1 MQSAAS
7 ARGFTLLETLI
18 ATGIVVTAV
27 AGLAQLVA
35 FSAGLTLAST
45 ESAVALAAAQQKLE
59 ALRALEFGFDEAGV
73 ATGDPRLAPARY
85 VDWLDAS
92 GVEVEEADAA
102 FVRRWQITTI
112 DATEPSLI
120 GIEVC
125 VVDARARISDACL
138 ATLRTRQP

>member
-1 MQSAAS
+1 MQSAPS

-18 ATGIVVTAV
+18 ATAILVTAV

-35 FSAGLTLAST
+35 SSAGLTRGPAA
-45 ESAVALAAAQQKLE
+45 SAVALVAAQQKLE
-59 ALRALEFGFDEAGV
+59 ALRALEYGFDDAGMP
-73 ATGDPRLAPARY
+73 AGDARLSPAQY

-92 GVEVEEADAA
+92 GVEAEEAEAA
-102 FVRRWQITTI
+102 FVRRWHVTTI
-112 DATEPSLI
+112 EAAEPSLV

-125 VVDARARISDACL
+125 VFDIRERVPDACL

>member
-18 ATGIVVTAV
+18 ATGIVVTAL

-35 FSAGLTLAST
+35 FSVGLTRASS

-59 ALRALEFGFDEAGV
+59 ALRTLEYGFDDAGA
-73 ATGDPRLAPARY
+73 ATGDSRLAPARY

-92 GVEVEEADAA
+92 GVEVAEADAA
-102 FVRRWQITTI
+102 FVRRWQVTTI

-125 VVDARARISDACL
+125 VVDVGARIPDACL
-138 ATLRTRQP
+138 ATLRARQP

>member
-7 ARGFTLLETLI
+7 AGGFTLLETLI

-59 ALRALEFGFDEAGV
+59 ALRALEYGFDEAGV

-92 GVEVEEADAA
+92 GVEVEEVDAA

-120 GIEVC
+120 GIAVC
-125 VVDARARISDACL
+125 VVDARARIPDACL

>member
-1 MQSAAS
+1 MQSSAS
-7 ARGFTLLETLI
+7 ARGFTLLETLV

-35 FSAGLTLAST
+35 FSAGLTRASA

-59 ALRALEFGFDEAGV
+59 ALRALEYSFDAGGFPTV
-73 ATGDPRLAPARY
+73 DPQLAPARY

-102 FVRRWQITTI
+102 LVRRWQVTTLE
-112 DATEPSLI
+112 AAEPSLI
-120 GIEVC
+120 AIEVC
-125 VVDARARISDACL
+125 VFDARARIPDACL

>member
-1 MQSAAS
+1 MRSAAS
-7 ARGFTLLETLI
+7 VRGFTLLETLI

-35 FSAGLTLAST
+35 FSAGLARASS
-45 ESAVALAAAQQKLE
+45 ESAVALAAAQRKLE
-59 ALRALEFGFDEAGV
+59 TLRALEYGFDEAGV
-73 ATGDPRLAPARY
+73 ATSDRQLAPARY

-125 VVDARARISDACL
+125 VVDARARIPDACL

>member
-1 MQSAAS
+1 M
-7 ARGFTLLETLI
+7 LETLI

-59 ALRALEFGFDEAGV
+59 ALRALEYGFDEAGV
-73 ATGDPRLAPARY
+73 GTGDPRLAPARY
-85 VDWLDAS
+85 VDWLDSS

-102 FVRRWQITTI
+102 LVRRWQITTI

-125 VVDARARISDACL
+125 VVDARARIPDACL

>member
-18 ATGIVVTAV
+18 ATGVVVTAV

-35 FSAGLTLAST
+35 FSVALTRASS
-45 ESAVALAAAQQKLE
+45 ESAVALAAAQQRLE
-59 ALRALEFGFDEAGV
+59 ALRALEYGFDAAGV
-73 ATGDPRLAPARY
+73 LIADPRLAPSRY

-92 GVEVEEADAA
+92 GVEVEEAHAA
-102 FVRRWQITTI
+102 FGRWWQITLLET
-112 DATEPSLI
+112 TEPSLI

-125 VVDARARISDACL
+125 VFDARARIPDACL